1 LTRSPEPSENEQIQI
16 GIVSKKG
23 AIPSREVP
31 VRTPDRPTIADV
43 AIAAGVGVGTVSRVL
58 NGGINVRE
66 STRRNVL
73 EVIEQLGYRPSHLA
87 AALSRGSQHTVAILV
102 PHLTRPSTVARLAG
116 ALAVLDEQHYDTIVC
131 NVDTPEQRDHHLAAL
146 TARHRADGVI
156 VVSVHLARQHLTAFR
171 RGRVPLVTVD
181 VLAAGVPQ
189 TIIDDVA
196 GGRLAT
202 AHLLSLGHRRIGF
215 IGDAAARRAAC
226 DLGFASS
233 RRRLLG
239 YRRELAAAGVPGDPE
254 LVRLGPHGPAVAAEL
269 AAQLLR
275 LPDPPTAIFAA
286 SDTQAMGVLRAAE
299 QCGFPVPGRLSVVG
313 FDDIE
318 SAALLSLSTVHQP
331 LEQSGAEGA
340 RRLCAL
346 LRGVRV
352 RPLRQQLPLRIVQR
366 SSTAGLAAAGLA
378 AASTAVTGL
387 ASPSPAAAAGPAGRR
402 SLLRPA
408 GAYGEPVGERSRW
421 SSRTLRRASDF
432 WLGMQNACCAEGV
445 A

>member
-1 LTRSPEPSENEQIQI
+1 MGKSRLESFPNN
-16 GIVSKKG
+16 G
-23 AIPSREVP
+23 AVPFREVP

-43 AIAAGVGVGTVSRVL
+43 AAAAGVGVGTVSRVL

-66 STRRNVL
+66 STRLNVL
-73 EVIEQLGYRPSHLA
+73 EVIERLGYRPSHLA
-87 AALSRGSQHTVAILV
+87 AALSRGSQRTVAILV

-116 ALAVLDEQHYDTIVC
+116 ALSVLDEQRYDTIVC

-156 VVSVHLARQHLTAFR
+156 VFSVHLAKQHLAAFR
-171 RGRVPLVTVD
+171 RGRIPLVTVD

-202 AHLLSLGHRRIGF
+202 SHLLGLGHRRIGF
-215 IGDAAARRAAC
+215 IGDAAARKTAC

-233 RRRLLG
+233 RRRLQG
-239 YRRELAAAGVPGDPE
+239 YRRELAEAGTASEPE
-254 LVRLGPHGPAVAAEL
+254 LIRLGPHGPAVAAEL
-269 AAQLLR
+269 TAQLLQ
-275 LPDPPTAIFAA
+275 LPEPPTAIFAA

-366 SSTAGLAAAGLA
+366 SSTGL
-378 AASTAVTGL
+378 V
-387 ASPSPAAAAGPAGRR
+387 PAGPAPVGPVPAGPVPAGPGGGRP
-402 SLLRPA
+402 SLLPV
-408 GAYGEPVGERSRW
+408 GADGERSRS
-421 SSRTLRRASDF
+421 SSRAWRRAADF
-432 WLGMQNACCAEGV
+432 WLGMRNACCAEGV

>member
-1 LTRSPEPSENEQIQI
+1 M
-16 GIVSKKG
+16 
-23 AIPSREVP
+23 
-31 VRTPDRPTIADV
+31 RTPDRPTIADV
-43 AIAAGVGVGTVSRVL
+43 AAAAGVGVGTVSRVL
-58 NGGINVRE
+58 NGGVNVRE
-66 STRRNVL
+66 STRLNVL
-73 EVIEQLGYRPSHLA
+73 EVIERLGYRPSHLA
-87 AALSRGSQHTVAILV
+87 AALSRGSQRTVAILV

-116 ALAVLDEQHYDTIVC
+116 ALSVLDEQRYETIIC

-156 VVSVHLARQHLTAFR
+156 VFSVHLAKQHLAAFR
-171 RGRVPLVTVD
+171 RGRIPLVTVD

-202 AHLLSLGHRRIGF
+202 AHLLGLGHRRIGF
-215 IGDAAARRAAC
+215 IGDAAARKTAC

-233 RRRLLG
+233 RRRLQG
-239 YRRELAAAGVPGDPE
+239 YRRELAEAGTASDPE
-254 LVRLGPHGPAVAAEL
+254 LIRLGPHGPAVAADL
-269 AAQLLR
+269 TAQLLR
-275 LPDPPTAIFAA
+275 LPEPPTAIFAA

-299 QCGFPVPGRLSVVG
+299 QCGFPVPGRLSVMG

-346 LRGVRV
+346 LRGVLA
-352 RPLRQQLPLRIVQR
+352 RPLRQHLPLRIVQR
-366 SSTAGLAAAGLA
+366 ASTAKLASAGLLPPGQPTAGPAPAGPVLAGPVPAGFGSAGLAAAG
-378 AASTAVTGL
+378 SG
-387 ASPSPAAAAGPAGRR
+387 GGRSHPR
-402 SLLRPA
+402 QADPDRRPA
-408 GAYGEPVGERSRW
+408 DERGRF
-421 SSRTLRRASDF
+421 SSRALRRASEV
-432 WLGMQNACCAEGV
+432 WLGMRITCCAEWV

>member
-1 LTRSPEPSENEQIQI
+1 M
-16 GIVSKKG
+16 
-23 AIPSREVP
+23 
-31 VRTPDRPTIADV
+31 RTPDRPTIADV
-43 AIAAGVGVGTVSRVL
+43 AAAAGVGVGTVSRVL
-58 NGGINVRE
+58 NGGVNVRE
-66 STRRNVL
+66 STRLNVL
-73 EVIEQLGYRPSHLA
+73 EVIERLGYRPSHLA
-87 AALSRGSQHTVAILV
+87 AALSRGTQRTVAILV

-116 ALAVLDEQHYDTIVC
+116 ALAVLDEQRYDTIVC

-156 VVSVHLARQHLTAFR
+156 VVSVHLARQHLAAFR
-171 RGRVPLVTVD
+171 CGRIPLATVD

-215 IGDAAARRAAC
+215 VGDAVASRSTR

-239 YRRELAAAGVPGDPE
+239 YRRELAAAGLTADPE
-254 LVRLGPHGPAVAAEL
+254 LVRLGPHGPSVAAEL
-269 AAQLLR
+269 AEQLLR

-299 QCGFPVPGRLSVVG
+299 QCRFPVPGKLSVVG

-318 SAALLSLSTVHQP
+318 SAALLNLSTVRQP
-331 LEQSGAEGA
+331 LERSGAEGA

-346 LRGVRV
+346 LRGVLV

-366 SSTAGLAAAGLA
+366 SSSAAPAAPSAAATARTAPSSA
-378 AASTAVTGL
+378 AASRTA
-387 ASPSPAAAAGPAGRR
+387 ASRTAASAAAASAATARPAAPSPVSAGPGGRR
-402 SLLRPA
+402 SHLLPA
-408 GAYGEPVGERSRW
+408 GAGGGPADERGRF
-421 SSRTLRRASDF
+421 SSRALRRASDV
-432 WLGMQNACCAEGV
+432 WLGWRYARCAEGV